1 MHKKPTDI
9 KLFICVVPFQYG
21 EVQKENI
28 YNVYMRNPFYSDTK
42 AHLFIFA
49 SFAENSTTL
58 AESISIGTP
67 SVVSPVGG
75 VMSLVK
81 DEESALFLPSGD
93 YKMLAYQINKILKD
107 NKLDER
113 LSEGAKTVA

>member
-1 MHKKPTDI
+1 M
-9 KLFICVVPFQYG
+9 
-21 EVQKENI
+21 
-28 YNVYMRNPFYSDTK
+28 
-42 AHLFIFA
+42 
-49 SFAENSTTL
+49 
-58 AESISIGTP
+58 
-67 SVVSPVGG
+67 SPVGG

-93 YKMLAYQINKILKD
+93 YKMLAYQIYKILKD